1 MIRSLLDGARLKL
14 EHAPFPLR
22 FVKPP
27 RPRGRSWTTKIFRSS
42 FVRHQIK
49 KRVALLLRLLTD
61 WALFI
66 LIVLTAGIGSA
77 TYMMDRGTSLT
88 TVTSGPWTLWPTAG
102 RSDTDPYTRAHFA
115 RIGSLPLPADI
126 AETWIASTD
135 NAGGALHSSCDYE
148 VVLRP
153 PEASWWSLS
162 VFDGNGRLIQ
172 NAAERYTFTSE
183 TGAVSPDG
191 RFIALL
197 SRSAGSG
204 NWFPTSGA
212 GTLSVAYTIID
223 MSLATGTGDE
233 ARDLKERVPTITAK
247 GCR

>member
-1 MIRSLLDGARLKL
+1 MIRSLFDGARLKL
-14 EHAPFPLR
+14 EHAALPQRTVTPST
-22 FVKPP
+22 PG
-27 RPRGRSWTTKIFRSS
+27 GRSWTAKIFRSS

-77 TYMMDRGTSLT
+77 TYMMDRGSSFT

-102 RSDTDPYTRAHFA
+102 RSDSDPYTRAHFA

-126 AETWIASTD
+126 AESWIARTD
-135 NAGGALHSSCDYE
+135 NAGSALHSSCDYE

-153 PEASWWSLS
+153 PEASWWSLA
-162 VFDGNGRLIQ
+162 VFDGDGRLIQ

-191 RFIALL
+191 RFVALL
-197 SRSAGSG
+197 SRSAGGG
-204 NWFPTSGA
+204 NWLPTSGA
-212 GTLSVAYTIID
+212 GTLSVAYTVID
-223 MSLATGTGDE
+223 MSLATGTGEE